1 MSNTTLHEKF
11 LESYVV
17 WLARSNMKRNE
28 KLSLAVAPIIEKDN
42 SLLFIRRKKGPF
54 KGSLSLPGGKVDVGE
69 KVEDV
74 VKREI
79 LEETNLS
86 IEPTDI
92 LGVYSDPKR
101 DPRRH
106 KISII
111 FIARVISG
119 KAKAGDDAESVEWL
133 SVNNKKNLAFDHN
146 KILEDYRKWRKAK
159 GTYWSSKN

>member
-1 MSNTTLHEKF
+1 M
-11 LESYVV
+11 
-17 WLARSNMKRNE
+17 
-28 KLSLAVAPIIEKDN
+28 
-42 SLLFIRRKKGPF
+42 
-54 KGSLSLPGGKVDVGE
+54 
-69 KVEDV
+69 
-74 VKREI
+74 KREI

-86 IEPTDI
+86 IESTDI

-106 KISII
+106 KISVI
-111 FIARVISG
+111 FIVRVISG

-133 SVNNKKNLAFDHN
+133 SINNKKNLAFDHN